1 MSKSLTRRVT
11 GTLAATAALAL
22 LAGCAT
28 TNDSGGNDGSAS
40 SDSTA
45 TDSGS
50 DGGSTSGGALVVGT
64 TDKVTLLDP
73 AGSYDNGSFMVM
85 NQIYPFLV
93 NTMPGTENPMPEPDI
108 AVSAEFTAPTEY
120 TVVIKEG
127 LTFANGN
134 ELTASD
140 VAFTFQRQ
148 VDIADANG
156 PSYLLANMESVEAV
170 DDTTVRFTLKSEN
183 DQTFAQILASPAAP
197 IVDEEVFPADALLTN
212 QEIIDAQPFAG
223 QYTIDAFTDNEL
235 INFVKFDGYQ
245 GMLGAAATDTVTMR
259 YYADA
264 TNMRLDVEQ
273 GNIDVAYRSLAPNDV
288 AALAQN
294 SAVTVHEGPGGEIRY
309 VVFNLDT
316 MPFGAAQPDADA
328 AKALAV
334 RQAIAA
340 TVDREAI
347 ASEIYQDTYQPLYGY
362 VPEGLAA
369 AGTPLMDLYGDGA
382 GGPDVAQATQILADA
397 GVATPV
403 NLALQYSPDHY
414 GPSSGDEY
422 AMVKAQLEAT
432 GLFTVDLQSTEWVQ
446 YAMDRTTD
454 VYPLHQLGWFPDYSD
469 ADNYLTP
476 FFSIDNF
483 LVNHYANQDVQ
494 DLITAQLVETDS
506 AAREQ
511 MLVQIQE
518 LVAQDLPTL
527 PLLQGKQIAV
537 AGADVKGVE
546 LDGSFKF
553 RFGTL
558 SK

>member
-1 MSKSLTRRVT
+1 MSNSLTRR
-11 GTLAATAALAL
+11 AAASVAAAAALAL

-28 TNDSGGNDGSAS
+28 TD
-40 SDSTA
+40 
-45 TDSGS
+45 
-50 DGGSTSGGALVVGT
+50 DGGSEEPAGTESAADGGETAGASGEAIIVGT

-73 AGSYDNGSFMVM
+73 AGSYDNGSFAVM
-85 NQIYPFLV
+85 NQVYPFLV
-93 NTMPGTENPMPEPDI
+93 NTMPGAEDPLPQPDI

-120 TVVIKEG
+120 TVVIQEG

-140 VAFTFQRQ
+140 VAFSFQRQ

-170 DDTTVRFTLKSEN
+170 DDTTVVFTLKSEN
-183 DQTFAQILASPAAP
+183 DQTFAQILASPVAP
-197 IVDEEVFPADALLTN
+197 IVDEEVFPADAVMTN
-212 QEIIDAQPFAG
+212 ADLVAAEPFAG

-235 INFVKFDGYQ
+235 INFVAFDGYK
-245 GMLGAAATDTVTMR
+245 GMLGAAATDNVTLR

-288 AALAQN
+288 AALAEN
-294 SAVTVHEGPGGEIRY
+294 EDVVVHEGPGGEIRY
-309 VVFNLDT
+309 IVFNLDT
-316 MPFGAAQPDADA
+316 MPFGAAQPDADP

-340 TVDREAI
+340 IIDREAV
-347 ASEIYQDTYQPLYGY
+347 AAEIYQDTYQPLLGY

-369 AGTPLMDLYGDGA
+369 AGHPLAELYGDGE
-382 GGPDVAQATQILADA
+382 GGPDTEQAAQILADA
-397 GVATPV
+397 GITEPV
-403 NLALQYSPDHY
+403 TLALQYSPDHY

-422 AMVKAQLEAT
+422 AMYKAQLEAT

-446 YAMDRTTD
+446 YSQDRTAD

-476 FFSIDNF
+476 FFSLDNF
-483 LVNHYANQDVQ
+483 LVNHYENQEVQ
-494 DLITAQLVETDS
+494 DLITAQLVETD
-506 AAREQ
+506 ADAREQ
-511 MLVQIQE
+511 MLIEIQD

-537 AGADVKGVE
+537 AGADVEGVA

-558 SK
+558 TK